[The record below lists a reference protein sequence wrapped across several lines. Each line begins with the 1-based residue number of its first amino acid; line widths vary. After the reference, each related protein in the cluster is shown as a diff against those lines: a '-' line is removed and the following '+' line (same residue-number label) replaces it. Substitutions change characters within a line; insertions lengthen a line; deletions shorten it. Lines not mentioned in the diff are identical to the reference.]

1 MSDVW
6 CPATGVWRLSVAKKN
21 NMSKII
27 LENMEFQ
34 ANHGVLEHEKMLGN
48 TFLVTVKMEVYTD
61 KAGVTD
67 LLEDTINYQLV
78 YQAIK
83 KQVEIPSNLIEH
95 VAHRIVDKLMNKFLK
110 IQALSLTLSKM
121 NPPLGGKVEK
131 VSIQMERRR

>member
-34 ANHGVLEHEKMLGN
+34 ANHGVLEHEKTLGN
-48 TFLVTVKMEVYTD
+48 TFLVTVEMEVYTD

-83 KQVEIPSNLIEH
+83 KQIEIPSNLIEH

-110 IQALSLTLSKM
+110 IQAMSLTLSKM

>member
-48 TFLVTVKMEVYTD
+48 TFLVTVEMEVYTD

-83 KQVEIPSNLIEH
+83 KQIEIPSNLIEH